1 MNNRLVKG
9 NPASHGA
16 FSSGAT
22 GCSAK
27 VVLVWT
33 GLAGPCGI
41 REVRSKGDDDGG
53 PSVIT

>member
-22 GCSAK
+22 GWSAK